1 MLGEGVQKAGWRSAG
16 PLHCPGPR
24 EACLWVGTGDVDLAL
39 EFPKFPASILKD
51 SFLLFSPMPGCPA
64 QPSRRG
70 TVGKKTS
77 AFVRAAQGT
86 NDWSKSTERGKAE
99 PSLTDPS
106 LYQEQAS
113 VLGHHVSQDTWCRGS
128 GISGIQAQGTVWG
141 LIGKYPDEWVWP
153 PWLSDA
159 WPSLLSLSFC
169 LLFRVRRMDEIIP
182 TQPH

>member
-39 EFPKFPASILKD
+39 ESHPKFPASILKD

-86 NDWSKSTERGKAE
+86 NDWSKSTERGKAD
-99 PSLTDPS
+99 PSLTDPLFTSGASISSRGPCQPGQMMLGLRHLRDPSTGHS
-106 LYQEQAS
+106 LGTYRQAP
-113 VLGHHVSQDTWCRGS
+113 G
-128 GISGIQAQGTVWG
+128 
-141 LIGKYPDEWVWP
+141 
-153 PWLSDA
+153 
-159 WPSLLSLSFC
+159 
-169 LLFRVRRMDEIIP
+169 
-182 TQPH
+182 